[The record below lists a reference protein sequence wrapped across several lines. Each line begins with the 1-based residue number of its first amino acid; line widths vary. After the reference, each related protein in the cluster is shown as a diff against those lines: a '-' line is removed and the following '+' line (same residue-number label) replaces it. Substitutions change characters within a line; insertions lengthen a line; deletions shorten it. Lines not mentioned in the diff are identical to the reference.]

1 MTTRFTIALRICVNC
16 QRQFGVSLWPWSGAT
31 WTRTHGIC
39 RPCRAQLS
47 RAPADEPASQKA
59 PAAPSAL

>member
-16 QRQFGVSLWPWSGAT
+16 QREFGVSLWPWSGAT

-39 RPCRAQLS
+39 HSCRTQPGRTS
-47 RAPADEPASQKA
+47 ADEPASRKA
-59 PAAPSAL
+59 PTSPPAQ